1 MTNKELQE
9 LLKQYPDDMPVK
21 LLPNN
26 DLPQLSIDNKSVISI
41 IDLTPDNILQT
52 TDKAWVNEDA
62 PEDEWDT
69 EDGKIV
75 YDGKPYLLF
84 NPIIV

>member
-1 MTNKELQE
+1 MKNKELQE
-9 LLKQYPDDMPVK
+9 FLKRWPDDVPVK
-21 LLPNN
+21 LLPKTSGDSEN
-26 DLPQLSIDNKSVISI
+26 I
-41 IDLTPDNILQT
+41 IDLTEENIMQT
-52 TDKAWVNEDA
+52 TDKAWVDSNA

-75 YDGKPYLLF
+75 YDGSPYLLF